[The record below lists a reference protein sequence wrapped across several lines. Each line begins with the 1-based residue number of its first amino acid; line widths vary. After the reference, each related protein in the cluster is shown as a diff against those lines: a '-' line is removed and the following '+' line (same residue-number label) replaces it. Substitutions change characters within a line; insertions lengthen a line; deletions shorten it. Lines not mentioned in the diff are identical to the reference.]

1 VTASD
6 MPPAKGTSKSGSKP
20 GVRWKAVYAG
30 LSAAIVSHRLVPGT
44 KLPEDELAGI
54 YAVSRSAV
62 RAALQA
68 LAHDRLVRLE
78 PNRGAFVARP
88 SRNEAREVFEAR
100 ALIEPRVAALAAEK
114 AKPAD
119 VARLR
124 RHLQNEERAV
134 RSGDP
139 STAIALSAQF
149 HVAVA
154 RIAGHSI
161 LAEFVS
167 DLVSRS
173 SLIVALYW
181 HRRDTTC
188 DSHAHHAIV
197 DAIADRRPTLASEVM
212 KTHLSDL
219 QSNLDLSLLDTEPK
233 SLAEVLGS

>member
-1 VTASD
+1 
-6 MPPAKGTSKSGSKP
+6 MPPAKGTSRSGSKP

-54 YAVSRSAV
+54 YAVSRTAI

-88 SRNEAREVFEAR
+88 STDEAREVFEAR
-100 ALIEPRVAALAAEK
+100 VLIEPRVAALAAQK

-124 RHLQNEERAV
+124 RHLHNEERAV
-134 RSGDP
+134 RAGNP
-139 STAIALSAQF
+139 STAIALSAEF

-154 RIAGHSI
+154 RIAGQSI

-173 SLIVALYW
+173 SLIIALYW
-181 HRRDTTC
+181 RRRDTTC
-188 DSHAHHAIV
+188 DSHAHHAII
-197 DAIADRRPTLASEVM
+197 DAIAGKRPALASEVM
-212 KTHLSDL
+212 TTHLSEL

>member
-1 VTASD
+1 MTVSD
-6 MPPAKGTSKSGSKP
+6 MPPAKGTPKSGSKP
-20 GVRWKAVYAG
+20 GVRWKAVYAALG
-30 LSAAIVSHRLVPGT
+30 AAIVCHRLGPGR
-44 KLPEDELAGI
+44 KLPGDELAGI
-54 YAVSRSAV
+54 DAVSRSAV

-188 DSHAHHAIV
+188 DSHAHHGIV
-197 DAIADRRPTLASEVM
+197 DAIADRRPMLASEVM